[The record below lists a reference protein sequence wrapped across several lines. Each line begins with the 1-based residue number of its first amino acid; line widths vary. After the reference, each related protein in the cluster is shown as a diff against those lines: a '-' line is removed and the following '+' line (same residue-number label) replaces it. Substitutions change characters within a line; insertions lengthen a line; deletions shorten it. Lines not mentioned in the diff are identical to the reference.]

1 MLSFQLCKNLLK
13 NNIYTDQQI
22 KEIHDNLNQL
32 AELLIS
38 KYILNK
44 NNKQLPI
51 KKVKKMKDMKTKEKF
66 LELRA
71 RVSVITKLLRN

>member
-13 NNIYTDQQI
+13 NDIYTDQQI

-44 NNKQLPI
+44 NNKLPNE
-51 KKVKKMKDMKTKEKF
+51 KVKKMKDMKTKEKS
-66 LELRA
+66 LELRVQGFQA
-71 RVSVITKLLRN
+71 NLNELE

>member
-13 NNIYTDQQI
+13 NDIYTDQQI
-22 KEIHDNLNQL
+22 KEIHDNLYQL

-44 NNKQLPI
+44 NNKLPNE
-51 KKVKKMKDMKTKEKF
+51 KVKKTKDMKTKEKS
-66 LELRA
+66 LELRVQGFQA
-71 RVSVITKLLRN
+71 NLNELE